1 MIDYRPALLRSI
13 AAARHD
19 SCRNNPMLFAMTYLP
34 QHFRFEPSRMH
45 RDLFGMV
52 QNATKHRNARIAV
65 AAPRGHAKTTV
76 VSLAYVLWG
85 VLYGHERFVLIVSAT
100 REQAVQLLI
109 DIKREL
115 EDNPLLREDFPEV
128 CAPARRPGTIWK
140 SNHVV
145 LTNKACIRVLGSGQQ
160 LRGLKHGADRPTLI
174 VGDDLEELES
184 VFSSD
189 QRKKTQDW
197 FERTLLKAG
206 AARTNV
212 VVVGTILHYDS
223 LLARLVQPSSYA
235 GQGERGGWD
244 CHLYRAVER
253 HSDHPELW
261 DEWEAIRNGLKP
273 YQEESGAQAAESF
286 FKDNMEAML
295 KGTKV
300 LWPES
305 EDYLRLMTI
314 RADEGRASFQ
324 SEKQNDPL
332 DSEECMFREE
342 NFRYWDDEYTDV
354 DELINAVGS
363 NGKFFVACDP
373 SMGKRPGRGDYT
385 AIVTILKDA
394 KTNIMYVIDA
404 DLKRCKPDQMIESV
418 VQLVQ
423 MYRIAKFG
431 FESNQFQEVLA
442 DQVERRVREA
452 GKLMRIERLKTTTNK
467 QSRIEGLEPLIRQ
480 GRLRFC
486 RRHQMLLDQLRQFPL
501 GAHDDGPDAL
511 EMAVTLAVKKQQVV
525 RSRQL

>member
-1 MIDYRPALLRSI
+1 
-13 AAARHD
+13 
-19 SCRNNPMLFAMTYLP
+19 MLFAMTYLP
-34 QHFRFEPSRMH
+34 QHFRLNPSRMH
-45 RDLFGMV
+45 KDLFTLV
-52 QNATKHRNARIAV
+52 RNATSQRNARIAV

-76 VSLAYVLWG
+76 VSLAYVLWC

-100 REQAVQLLI
+100 REQAVQLLT

-115 EDNPLLREDFPEV
+115 EENALLREDFPEV
-128 CAPARRPGTIWK
+128 CAPVRRPGITWK

-145 LTNKACIRVLGSGQQ
+145 LANKACIRVLGAGQQ

-174 VGDDLEELES
+174 IGDDLEELES

-189 QRKKTQDW
+189 QRKKTLDW

-206 AARTNV
+206 STRTNV
-212 VVVGTILHYDS
+212 IVIGTILHYDS
-223 LLARLVQPSSYA
+223 LLARLVQPSAFA
-235 GQGERGGWD
+235 GQRERSGWD
-244 CHLYRAVER
+244 SHLYRAVER
-253 HSDHPELW
+253 PCDHPELW
-261 DEWEAIRNGLKP
+261 DEWEAIRNSLQPYQNETGLK
-273 YQEESGAQAAESF
+273 AAEVF
-286 FKDNMEAML
+286 FDDHQEKML
-295 KGTKV
+295 DGAEV

-332 DSEECMFREE
+332 DPEECMFRED
-342 NFRYWDDEYTDV
+342 NFRYWDDEYSDV
-354 DELINAVGS
+354 DELIAAVGS
-363 NGKFFVACDP
+363 SGKFFVACDP

-385 AIVTILKDA
+385 AIVTILKDT
-394 KTNIMYVIDA
+394 KSNTMYVIGA
-404 DLKRCKPDQMIESV
+404 DLKRCKPDQMIESIV
-418 VQLVQ
+418 HLVQ
-423 MYRIAKFG
+423 MYPIKKFG

-442 DQVERRVREA
+442 DQVERRVRKT
-452 GKLMRIERLKTTTNK
+452 GNYMRVEKLKTTANK

-511 EMAVTLAVKKQQVV
+511 EMAVTLAVTKQYTVTSVQI
-525 RSRQL
+525 